1 MKLTNGRRKLGVTK
15 FKVDFKNSFLR
26 KLQWWQPSRGKD
38 YLSQLGCEN
47 QKRDFKNLIYKY
59 RDLESESCRKT
70 LAFDVHFEL

>member
-1 MKLTNGRRKLGVTK
+1 MAAE
-15 FKVDFKNSFLR
+15 
-26 KLQWWQPSRGKD
+26 KD
-38 YLSQLGCEN
+38 YLSELDCEN